1 MKLPLIIITVCSGL
15 VMAGAAQAM
24 EVKINQTFTGV
35 STPTMVDTNG
45 DGAFANANSFR
56 IVGSPGRATA
66 ESIAE
71 STPIEF
77 VGIPGCELRSEIV
90 TNSFIE
96 TFNDGS
102 MLFFFVEEEDGF
114 MCIDTSTGEI
124 WGELAGIVTGGNDR
138 FEGATGEFI
147 VEFGVYSRGI
157 GQEGEIA
164 ERIGHPGRQHS
175 GLLR

>member
-1 MKLPLIIITVCSGL
+1 MKLPLVIAVCAGL
-15 VMAGAAQAM
+15 VMAGAVQAM

-35 STPTMVDTNG
+35 TTPTMVDTNG
-45 DGAFANANSFR
+45 DGAFANDNSFQ

-66 ESIAE
+66 TSIVE

-77 VGIPGCELRSEIV
+77 VGTPGCELRSEIV

-102 MLFFFVEEEDGF
+102 MLFFWVEDGF
-114 MCIDTSTGEI
+114 MCIDTTTSEI
-124 WGELAGIVTGGNDR
+124 WGELAGIVTGGKDR

-147 VEFGVYSRGI
+147 VEFKAILATPTQNAFFGTMKGTV
-157 GQEGEIA
+157 EIP
-164 ERIGHPGRQHS
+164 R
-175 GLLR
+175 